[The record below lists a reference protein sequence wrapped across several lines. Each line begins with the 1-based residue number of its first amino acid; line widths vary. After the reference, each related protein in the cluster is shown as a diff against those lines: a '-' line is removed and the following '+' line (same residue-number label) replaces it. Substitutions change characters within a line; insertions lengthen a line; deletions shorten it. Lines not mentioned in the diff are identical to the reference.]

1 MAELTKAEKDKL
13 VTDNMKLA
21 GYLAHQ
27 YSKSNAIPY
36 NDLYQEGCIGLIKA
50 AQRFDPDKGFKFST
64 YAVWWVRQAILESI
78 TNKSRSVRLPSHIVQ
93 IKLKIFKFMT
103 QFAQTEGREP
113 TSMEISNSLNLP
125 VDRIDELLSISI
137 CRAEVELSDLQT
149 TEDSLVHD
157 ISKEDELAK
166 LLEIVKAE
174 LTLKERLV
182 FGLKYGVLKK
192 LFE

>member
-13 VTDNMKLA
+13 ITDNLKLA
-21 GYLAHQ
+21 GFLAHQ

-50 AQRFDPDKGFKFST
+50 AQKFDPEKGFKFST

-93 IKLKIFKFMT
+93 VKLKIFKFMT

-125 VDRIDELLSISI
+125 VNRIDELLSINI

>member
-1 MAELTKAEKDKL
+1 MAELTKAEKEKL
-13 VTDNMKLA
+13 IIDNLKLA
-21 GYLAHQ
+21 GFLAHQ
-27 YSKSNAIPY
+27 YSKGNSVPY

-50 AQRFDPDKGFKFST
+50 AQKFDPERGFKFST

-93 IKLKIFKFMT
+93 VKLKIFKFMT

-113 TSMEISNSLNLP
+113 TSMEISTNLQLP
-125 VDRIDELLSISI
+125 ESRINELLTINI
-137 CRAEVELSDLQT
+137 CRSEVELSDLQT

-157 ISKEDELAK
+157 ISKEDELEN
-166 LLEIVKAE
+166 LIEIVKAS
-174 LTLKERLV
+174 LTLKEKLV

>member
-1 MAELTKAEKDKL
+1 MAELTKAERDKL

-64 YAVWWVRQAILESI
+64 YAIWWVRQAILESI

-113 TSMEISNSLNLP
+113 TSMEISNSLNIP
-125 VDRIDELLSISI
+125 VNRIDELLSINI
-137 CRAEVELSDLQT
+137 CRAEVELSELQT

-192 LFE
+192 LYE

>member
-13 VTDNMKLA
+13 ITDNLKLA
-21 GYLAHQ
+21 GFLAHQ
-27 YSKSNAIPY
+27 YSRSNAIPY
-36 NDLYQEGCIGLIKA
+36 SDLYQEGCIGLIKA
-50 AQRFDPDKGFKFST
+50 AQKFDPERGFKFST

-93 IKLKIFKFMT
+93 VKLKIFKFMT

-113 TSMEISNSLNLP
+113 TSMEISTNLQLP
-125 VDRIDELLSISI
+125 ESRINELLAINI
-137 CRAEVELSDLQT
+137 CRSEVELSDLQT

-157 ISKEDELAK
+157 ISKEDELEK
-166 LLEIVKAE
+166 LIEIVKAS

>member
-64 YAVWWVRQAILESI
+64 YAIWWVRQAILESI

-125 VDRIDELLSISI
+125 VNRIDELLSISI

>member
-64 YAVWWVRQAILESI
+64 YAIWWVRQAILESI

-125 VDRIDELLSISI
+125 VNRIDELLSINI
-137 CRAEVELSDLQT
+137 CRSEVELSDLQT